1 MRSPRATPQSACAP
15 LYALPYYLSLRPS
28 LALRAA
34 FAPFSLPGVNPT
46 MAKALYIAI
55 HAVGC
60 FFIAWK
66 LKALGIL
73 PITSADWVQLIP
85 ARRFTDF
92 SS

>member
-1 MRSPRATPQSACAP
+1 
-15 LYALPYYLSLRPS
+15 
-28 LALRAA
+28 
-34 FAPFSLPGVNPT
+34 
-46 MAKALYIAI
+46 MAKGLYIAI

-60 FFIAWK
+60 FFICWK